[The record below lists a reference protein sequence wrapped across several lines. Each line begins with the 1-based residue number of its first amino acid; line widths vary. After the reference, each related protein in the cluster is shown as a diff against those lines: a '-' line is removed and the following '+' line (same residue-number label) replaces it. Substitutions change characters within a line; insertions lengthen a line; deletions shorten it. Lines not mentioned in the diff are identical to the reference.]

1 MERLVVTTEVYRPPP
16 VVYEFLEDFPGY
28 ANYSEYLREVRSSG
42 SGEGRRYALTFA
54 WWKLSYTAHSEV
66 TALDP
71 PRQIDWRIVS
81 DLDAAGRWE
90 IDPLWDHAADVPAG
104 GDGEPPATRDRDG
117 GGDAT
122 HESGGDGSGAD
133 PADAPASRVAFVAE
147 FDPESVH
154 SGMVDLPS
162 LVSLDWVIEKVTPK
176 IESEATRVVE
186 RAVADIEGRQRSVD
200 LDVELIRE

>member
-28 ANYSEYLREVRSSG
+28 ANYSEYLREVSSSG

-71 PRQIDWRIVS
+71 PRRIGWRIVS
-81 DLDAAGRWE
+81 DLDASGRWE
-90 IDPLWDHAADVPAG
+90 VDPLWDRTPDSPAD
-104 GDGEPPATRDRDG
+104 
-117 GGDAT
+117 GDAT
-122 HESGGDGSGAD
+122 REDDGDGSGED

-186 RAVADIEGRQRSVD
+186 RAVADIEGRERSVD
-200 LDVELIRE
+200 LDVKLTRE